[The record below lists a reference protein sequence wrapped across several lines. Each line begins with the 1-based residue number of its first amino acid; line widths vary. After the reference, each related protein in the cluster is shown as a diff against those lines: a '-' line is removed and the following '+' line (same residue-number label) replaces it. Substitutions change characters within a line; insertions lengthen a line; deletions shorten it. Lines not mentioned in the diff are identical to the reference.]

1 MGLVG
6 VLWAC
11 VALVVCWC
19 CGCVRGVSIIKGWE
33 NSKANPPKKPKKNL
47 TRELKKPIL
56 ALRGSEKFL

>member
-11 VALVVCWC
+11 VVF
-19 CGCVRGVSIIKGWE
+19 GGVRGVSIMREWGKG
-33 NSKANPPKKPKKNL
+33 KANPLKKHKKNL
-47 TRELKKPIL
+47 TRVLKKPIL

>member
-11 VALVVCWC
+11 VVL
-19 CGCVRGVSIIKGWE
+19 CGVGGGVSIMREWEKG
-33 NSKANPPKKPKKNL
+33 KANPLEKSKKNL
-47 TRELKKPIL
+47 TRELEKSIL

>member
-11 VALVVCWC
+11 VVF
-19 CGCVRGVSIIKGWE
+19 GGVRGVSIIKGWE